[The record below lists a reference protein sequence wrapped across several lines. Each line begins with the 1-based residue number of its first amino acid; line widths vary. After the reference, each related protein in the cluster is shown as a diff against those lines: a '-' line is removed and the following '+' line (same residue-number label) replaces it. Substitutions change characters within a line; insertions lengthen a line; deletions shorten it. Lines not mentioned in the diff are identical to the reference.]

1 MKKSTFLPK
10 FQFFFCTKLTFLHQN
25 WYWQKHLSLCLKV
38 CTTLF
43 YHCTWKFTHL
53 PKNWRFWH
61 KMLFLLKENNATK
74 NWHFSKTEA
83 TSLRKLNISFKKNIF
98 ENGDHLLQK
107 WKNPSKLLFLQDFRF
122 YQWSSHNRKIY
133 SSKTNFYFFQN
144 WQLKYF

>member
-1 MKKSTFLPK
+1 MHTQHFSQNFN
-10 FQFFFCTKLTFLHQN
+10 FFCTKLTFFHQN
-25 WYWQKHLSLCLKV
+25 WYWQKHLSLCRKV

-53 PKNWRFWH
+53 PKNWRFLH

-74 NWHFSKTEA
+74 NWHFSKTED
-83 TSLRKLNISFKKNIF
+83 TSLRKLNISFKTNIY

-122 YQWSSHNRKIY
+122 YQWSSHNREIY
-133 SSKTNFYFFQN
+133 SSKTNCYFFQN